1 MEPMTQPINNE
12 LIFEV
17 LKKVQAD
24 VAHIREDHS
33 QQLISLREQIHN
45 LQGDLLRLDKNVM
58 HRLDRIERRLELTD
72 AE

>member
-1 MEPMTQPINNE
+1 MTQTVDPT

-17 LKKVQAD
+17 LKKIQTD
-24 VAHIREDHS
+24 VAHIREDHG

-58 HRLDRIERRLELTD
+58 HRPDRIERRLELTD

>member
-1 MEPMTQPINNE
+1 MTQPINNE